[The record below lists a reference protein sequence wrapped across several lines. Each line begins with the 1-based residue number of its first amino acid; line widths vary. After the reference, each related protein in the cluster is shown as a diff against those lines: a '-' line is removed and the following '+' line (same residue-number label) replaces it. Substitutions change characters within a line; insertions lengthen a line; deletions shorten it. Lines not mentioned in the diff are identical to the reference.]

1 MGGIIKDCD
10 RPGWRPTAENTDRA
24 QLSTLGDSATIRPDS
39 ATATVES
46 LLRRAG
52 VGGVP
57 EAVAIPAWGGAGEWE
72 IRRRIEAQ
80 WAAMGATRA
89 TVKESLTVAEDP
101 RPICRG
107 PGGIRARRMRRAG
120 LAVRGGR

>member
-1 MGGIIKDCD
+1 MGSIIKDCD
-10 RPGWRPTAENTDRA
+10 RPGWRPITENTDRA
-24 QLSTLGDSATIRPDS
+24 QLSTLGDS